1 MKNVIWRESVAFV
14 LVLALAASLPAAAYA
29 NGKKHFKNGVN
40 YEQNKQWDKAAEQY
54 AIAVAEDPSNIEY
67 QMRYHRALVN
77 AGIMLS
83 ERGDTFAD
91 QKDYASA
98 YQAYRQAV
106 SFDPA
111 NELAFIK
118 MRRMLEKQGLPIE
131 NLPGKGDYGP
141 PLKPEKKNGVQTLK
155 TSASSGGAPDGQAAG
170 PRRVPAYLVPQN
182 VKYRPGT
189 SIQTAVEQLAQSMN
203 LNVMFDSAVLN
214 FIRNPNP
221 NFSVDLQNVT
231 PAKALEMILQANNLM
246 YSQLD
251 RRTIVVAQDN
261 VQNRQKY
268 EDFAVRTFYI
278 KNAALDEVRSVLQA
292 VLPNTKTVVP
302 AKQLNALVIRD
313 TPANLALV
321 ESVIDSLDKS
331 KSEVLIDINLY
342 EVSRTDLLQLG
353 NQFFSPTSQDQERFG
368 LSFLGGLGQRGNI
381 LGKGPRTLT
390 GPFAFALG
398 LPSSAISFFQDT
410 GKAKLLASTQIHAL
424 DNESN
429 KVNIGQRVPIQTA
442 ALPSG
447 FIQQPTGRQNQNQ
460 NQTQQT
466 IDQFFGGSFGIPQ
479 IQYENVGLNIDM
491 QPTVFEDEVQIK
503 MSLETSSIDLA
514 SGRLTPTFNQR
525 KMSSVA
531 RIRDGQTTM
540 IAGVSQTEEAK
551 SVRGI
556 PLVGLIPILGRFFST
571 PETTDRQS
579 DVVITV
585 TPHIL
590 RRADIR
596 EEDHLAKDAG
606 TGTNATRRASIQEI
620 LFWAEQAEAQQP
632 HVAAGPSKQPDRLAA
647 SEGVATVGEG
657 GAGSGGVVNVSSPG
671 PGVVVHPPPTTP
683 AGGPTNLPQVQRKTV
698 SAPGVRPAQVDDEEG
713 DDDDEADEGD
723 TAAAAGSLTVAVA
736 GPAVIAKGQQ
746 FIAAIRATGNVV
758 ISSIGLSLSYD
769 PNIFEVKAVRSSGIM
784 NAGGVNVDPQFTAQ
798 GGILNVQMDR
808 PPGTGG
814 VPMRGHL
821 LYVIF
826 EVKGQGQT
834 TLALG
839 EGSMFRMPNGQT
851 VAPRLESLQVE
862 VR

>member
-1 MKNVIWRESVAFV
+1 MRNVIWRQLVAFG
-14 LVLALAASLPAAAYA
+14 LALALAASLPAATYA
-29 NGKKHFKNGVN
+29 NGKKHFKTGLN

-83 ERGDTFAD
+83 ERGDGFAD
-91 QKDYASA
+91 QKDYNSA
-98 YQAYRQAV
+98 YQAYRLAV

-118 MRRMLEKQGLPIE
+118 MRRMLEKQGLPVD
-131 NLPGKGDYGP
+131 NLPGRGDHGP
-141 PLKPEKKNGVQTLK
+141 PLKPEKKNGVPTVQTSV
-155 TSASSGGAPDGQAAG
+155 TSGGAPDGQAAV
-170 PRRVPAYLVPQN
+170 PRRVAAYLVPQN
-182 VKYRPGT
+182 IKYRPGT

-231 PAKALEMILQANNLM
+231 PAKALEMILQSNNLM

-251 RRTIVVAQDN
+251 KRTIVVAQDN

-268 EDFAVRTFYI
+268 EDFAVRTFYV

-321 ESVIDSLDKS
+321 EKVIDSLDKS
-331 KSEVLIDINLY
+331 KAEVLIDINLY

-353 NQFFSPTSQDQERFG
+353 NQIFSPTSQDQERFG
-368 LSFLGGLGQRGNI
+368 LSFLGGVGQRGNI

-410 GKAKLLASTQIHAL
+410 GKAKLLAATQIHAL

-442 ALPSG
+442 SLPSG
-447 FIQQPTGRQNQNQ
+447 FIQQPTNRTGNQNP
-460 NQTQQT
+460 NQAQQT
-466 IDQFFGGSFGIPQ
+466 IDQFFGGNFGIPQ

-491 QPTVFEDEVQIK
+491 QPSVFEDEVQIK

-556 PLVGLIPILGRFFST
+556 PLVGLIPIFGRFFST

-579 DVVITV
+579 DVIITV

-596 EEDHLAKDAG
+596 EEDHLARDAG
-606 TGTNATRRASIQEI
+606 TGTNSTRRASIQEI

-632 HVAAGPSKQPDRLAA
+632 VAANAQQPEKLAA
-647 SEGVATVGEG
+647 SDPSAI
-657 GAGSGGVVNVSSPG
+657 AGSGAGGSGAVLNVSSPG
-671 PGVVVHPPPTTP
+671 PGVVVLQPPG
-683 AGGPTNLPQVQRKTV
+683 AGAGAQTSQPRVQRRTV
-698 SAPGVRPAQVDDEEG
+698 STPGVRPTGVEDEG
-713 DDDDEADEGD
+713 DDDDEEAADQD
-723 TAAAAGSLTVAVA
+723 TASGSLTVAVA

-758 ISSIGLSLSYD
+758 VSSIGLSLSYD

-784 NAGGVNVDPQFTAQ
+784 NAGGLNVEPQFTAQ

-808 PPGTGG
+808 PPGSGG

-834 TLALG
+834 TVALG

-851 VAPRLESLQVE
+851 VAARFESLQVE

>member
-1 MKNVIWRESVAFV
+1 MQKNVFWRRLIASG
-14 LVLALAASLPAAAYA
+14 LALALVASLPAASYA
-29 NGKKHFKNGVN
+29 RDGKKHFKNGVK

-54 AIAVAEDPSNIEY
+54 AIAVAEDSSNIEY
-67 QMRYHRALVN
+67 LMRYQRSLVN

-91 QKDYASA
+91 QKDYNSA
-98 YQAYRQAV
+98 YQAYRQAF
-106 SFDPA
+106 SFDPT

-118 MRRMLEKQGLPIE
+118 MRRMLEVQGLPLD
-131 NLPGKGDYGP
+131 NLPGKADHGP
-141 PLKPEKKNGVQTLK
+141 SFKPSKKNGAAILK
-155 TSASSGGAPDGQAAG
+155 TSTSAEAMSGQGAG
-170 PRRVPAYLVPQN
+170 PRIVPAYLKPQN
-182 VKYRPGT
+182 IKYRPGT

-214 FIRNPNP
+214 FIKNPNQ

-231 PAKALEMILQANNLM
+231 PPKALEMILQANNLM

-251 RRTIVVAQDN
+251 RRTIVIATDN
-261 VQNRQKY
+261 IQNRQKY
-268 EDFAVRTFYI
+268 EDFAVRTFYV

-302 AKQLNALVIRD
+302 AKQLNALVVRD
-313 TPANLALV
+313 TPANLDLV

-342 EVSRTDLLQLG
+342 EVSRTDLLQIG

-368 LSFLGGLGQRGNI
+368 LSFLGGLGQQSTV

-390 GPFAFALG
+390 GPLAFALG
-398 LPSSAISFFQDT
+398 LPSSAVSFFQAK

-424 DNESN
+424 DNESH

-447 FIQQPTGRQNQNQ
+447 FIQQQPNRPNQNPQQ
-460 NQTQQT
+460 N
-466 IDQFFGGSFGIPQ
+466 IDQFFGGNFGIPQ

-503 MSLETSSIDLA
+503 MSLETSSVDLA
-514 SGRLTPTFNQR
+514 SGKLTPTFNQR

-540 IAGVSQTEEAK
+540 IAGVSQTEQAK
-551 SVRGI
+551 SIRGI
-556 PLVGLIPILGRFFST
+556 PLIGLIPILGRFFST

-596 EEDHLAKDAG
+596 EEDHLAKNAG
-606 TGTNATRRASIQEI
+606 SGTSSSRKVSIVEI
-620 LFWAEQAEAQQP
+620 LHWADREDSQQP
-632 HVAAGPSKQPDRLAA
+632 AVAANGQPDRLVA
-647 SEGVATVGEG
+647 SQTGPTATSSS
-657 GAGSGGVVNVSSPG
+657 GSQSSTPGVVNVTNTG
-671 PGVVVHPPPTTP
+671 AGVVVTPPPT
-683 AGGPTNLPQVQRKTV
+683 AGSTGPPPQVQRKPV
-698 SAPGVRPAQVDDEEG
+698 SAPGVRSSQVDDEE
-713 DDDDEADEGD
+713 DDEGETSQDED
-723 TAAAAGSLTVAVA
+723 TASPAGTLTVAVA
-736 GPAVIAKGQQ
+736 GPAVIGKGQQ
-746 FIAAIRATGNVV
+746 FIAAIRATGSV
-758 ISSIGLSLSYD
+758 IVSSVNLSMSYD

-784 NAGGVNVDPQFTAQ
+784 NAGGANADPQFTAQ
-798 GGILNVQMDR
+798 GGIISVQLER

-814 VPMRGHL
+814 VPLRGHL
-821 LYVIF
+821 LYIIF

-834 TLALG
+834 TLALS
-839 EGSMFRMPNGQT
+839 EGSVFRMPNGQA
-851 VAPRLESLQVE
+851 VPAKYESLQVE
-862 VR
+862 VK